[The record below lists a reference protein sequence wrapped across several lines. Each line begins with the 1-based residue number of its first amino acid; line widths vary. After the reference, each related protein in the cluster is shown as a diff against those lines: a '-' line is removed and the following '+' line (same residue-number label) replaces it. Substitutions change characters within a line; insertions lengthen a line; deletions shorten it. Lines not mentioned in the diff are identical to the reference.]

1 MRRHLESFHPSVR
14 EWFTSSFTAP
24 TAAQAKGWGPIV
36 AGKSTLLLAPT
47 GSGKTL
53 AAFLTA
59 IDRLMFAEEPPREE
73 RCKVLYI
80 SPLKALAVDVE
91 RNLRAPL
98 AGIAA
103 VAARQQIA
111 HRELSIATRT
121 GDTPQRERT
130 KIRRTPP
137 DILITTP
144 ESLFL
149 MLTSEARQVLASV
162 DTVIIDEIHSLV
174 ATKRGAHLFVSL
186 ERLEALRQSTFP
198 ERSRREDFGK
208 AASAPL
214 SDREDLCSD
223 KPPLQRIGLSA
234 TQRPLEEIARLL
246 GGGKVL
252 LPEASW
258 QPRPVEIVD
267 AGSKKQLDL
276 RIEVPVEDMA
286 KLGEVS
292 QIPSGPASGPGT
304 RHSIWPAMHPRLVE
318 LIREHRSTMIFVN
331 SRRLAERMANAL
343 NDCAEEEIALAHHGS
358 IAREKRSEIEDRL
371 KRGTL
376 PAIVATSSLELGID
390 MGAVDLVIQIE
401 APPSVAS
408 GMQRI
413 GRAGH
418 QVGGTSRGVIF
429 PKFRGDLL
437 SCAAAAA
444 RMEAGQVEE
453 TFYGRNPL
461 DVLAQQM
468 VAVAAMDS
476 IAVDD
481 LFCLMRRAAPFADL
495 PRSSFEGVLD
505 MLSGRYP
512 SDEFAELKPRLTWDR
527 IGGVVRARQSAK
539 RVAVINGGT
548 IPDRGLYGVFLESGD
563 EKTSKRVGELDE
575 EMVFESRPGEI
586 FLLGASSW
594 RIEQITHDRVIVSPA
609 PGQPGKMPF
618 WHGDSLGR
626 PLEFG
631 RAIGELSRTLLTQKP
646 PAALQRLQ
654 EKHALTANA
663 AANLMA
669 YLREQQEATGEV
681 PSDKVL
687 IIERYID
694 EIGDWRVCLLSPF
707 GAPVHAPWTMAINAR
722 LQAANEDAEIDT
734 MWTDDGIVFRLPE
747 SDAPPDIAEF
757 LPDPDEV
764 EDLVVRQ
771 LGQTSLFASHFRENA
786 ARALLLPRRH
796 PGRRSPLWAQRKRA
810 ADLLNVAAR
819 YGTFPILLETYR
831 ECLREVFDLP
841 ALIEI
846 LRQIKSRQIRVVTVD
861 SKMPSPFAAT
871 LLYSYVAN
879 FIYDGD
885 APLAERRAQAL
896 SVDQAQLRELLGDAQ
911 LRELL
916 DADAITSV
924 ELQLQRLEGGY
935 PPKHADGLHD
945 LLLSLGDLR
954 RDEIAARAG
963 ADAPIDDWLK
973 VLLEERRAVPVMI
986 AGEERWIAAEDAG
999 RLRDALGV
1007 PPPLGLPQ
1015 AFLENA
1021 PQALTDIISRYART
1035 HGPFAAESAA
1045 ARFGLGIAVVSG
1057 ELEKMAAR
1065 DRVLEGEFT
1074 PGKRGREWCDPDVL
1088 RLIKR
1093 RSLAKLRREV
1103 EPVEQAAY
1111 GRFLVEWQNVAS
1123 RRSGLEALLSV
1134 IEQLQGVPIPASVL
1148 ENEILPARVENYH
1161 PSDLDALC
1169 AAGEII
1175 WRGLEPLGPNDGRI
1189 ALYLTDRYPLLAPKS
1204 TFDNDAKTDNDARID
1219 NVGTWPAMS
1228 AKSTFDDN
1236 VNANDVGTWRAMSGA
1251 EAASQS
1257 QSRTWQATS
1266 LQMDGNEDSLEDQ
1279 IRAILQQRGAQFFSD
1294 LAAQT
1299 GAFPADV
1306 LAALWNLVWR
1316 GEVTNDTIAPLRSYL
1331 RAGSAERSKF
1341 KSTRRGT
1348 FRSRRLALPGS
1359 EGRWSLLPAINQSQ
1373 PSETERRTALV
1384 MQLLERYGVL
1394 TREVAQV
1401 ENVPGG
1407 FSAIYE
1413 VLKAMEEN
1421 GKIRRGYFV
1430 AGRGATQFALPG
1442 ADDRLRALRDAP
1454 SQARTLIL
1462 AATDPANPFG
1472 ASLPWP
1478 EREGAKAG
1486 RSAGAQVILHNG
1498 KLAAWIGRTERSLLT
1513 FLPENEPERSECAE
1527 AITRALAELVD
1538 EGHRRAVL
1546 ISKIDGKA
1554 PAESAL
1560 APFLKTAGFA
1570 LGSKGFLKRLSV

>member
-1 MRRHLESFHPSVR
+1 MAMKKTSSSAAILQSFHAPVR
-14 EWFTSSFTAP
+14 EWFAASFKSP
-24 TAAQAKGWGPIV
+24 TPAQAKGWAPIV

-59 IDRLMFAEEPPREE
+59 INRLMFSEEPLKKE

-103 VAARQQIA
+103 VAARQEAEYRMPTIA
-111 HRELSIATRT
+111 IRT
-121 GDTPQRERT
+121 GDTSQGERAQ
-130 KIRRTPP
+130 IRRTPP

-149 MLTSEARQVLASV
+149 LLTSASREILASV
-162 DTVIIDEIHSLV
+162 DTVIIDEIHSMV
-174 ATKRGAHLFVSL
+174 PTKRGSHLFVSL
-186 ERLEALRQSTFP
+186 ERLEALRQNTFP
-198 ERSRREDFGK
+198 ERSRRENSGK

-214 SDREDLCSD
+214 SDREDLPGD
-223 KPPLQRIGLSA
+223 RLPLQRIGLSA

-252 LPEASW
+252 LPDEPW
-258 QPRPVEIVD
+258 QPRDVEIVD
-267 AGSKKQLDL
+267 AGSKKNFDL
-276 RIEVPVEDMA
+276 RIEVAVEDMA

-292 QIPSGPASGPGT
+292 EIPSGPASGGGA
-304 RHSIWPAMHPRLVE
+304 RHSIWPSMYPRLVE
-318 LIREHRSTMIFVN
+318 LIRENRSTMIFVN
-331 SRRLAERMANAL
+331 SRRLAERMAGAL
-343 NDCAEEEIALAHHGS
+343 NENAGEEIALAHHGS

-413 GRAGH
+413 GRASH
-418 QVGGTSRGVIF
+418 QVDAVSRGVIF

-437 SCAAAAA
+437 SCAAAAE
-444 RMEAGQVEE
+444 RMEDGLVEE

-461 DVLAQQM
+461 DVLAQQI
-468 VAVAAMDS
+468 VAVAAMDE

-481 LFCLMRRAAPFADL
+481 LFCLMRRAAPFAEL

-527 IGGVVRARQSAK
+527 IGGVVRARQGAQ
-539 RVAVINGGT
+539 RVAVINAGT
-548 IPDRGLYGVFLESGD
+548 IPDRGLYGVFLEGD
-563 EKTSKRVGELDE
+563 DPKTSKRVGELDE

-631 RAIGELSRTLLTQKP
+631 RAIGALSRTLLTQKP
-646 PAALQRLQ
+646 RAAHKRLQ
-654 EKHALTANA
+654 ERHALTSGA
-663 AANLMA
+663 ADNLLA
-669 YLREQQEATGEV
+669 YLREQQEATGDV

-687 IIERYID
+687 VVERYID

-707 GAPVHAPWTMAINAR
+707 GAPVHAPWAMAISAR
-722 LQAANEDAEIDT
+722 SQAADEHLEIDT

-757 LPDPDEV
+757 LPDPDDV
-764 EDLVVRQ
+764 EDLIVRQ
-771 LGQTSLFASHFRENA
+771 LGQTALFASHFRENA

-810 ADLLNVAAR
+810 ADLLGVASR
-819 YGTFPILLETYR
+819 YGSFPILLETYR

-841 ALIEI
+841 ALVEL
-846 LRQIKSRQIRVVTVD
+846 LRQIKNRQIRVVTVD
-861 SKMPSPFAAT
+861 SRIPSPFASS
-871 LLYSYVAN
+871 LLFSYVAN

-896 SVDQAQLRELLGDAQ
+896 SVDQAQLKELLGDAQ

-924 ELQLQRLEGGY
+924 ELQLQRLDAAY
-935 PPKHADGLHD
+935 PLKHVDALHD
-945 LLLSLGDLR
+945 MLLSLGDLSH
-954 RDEIAARAG
+954 DEIVSRAG
-963 ADAPIDDWLK
+963 ADAEIDEWLK
-973 VLLEERRAVPVMI
+973 VLLQERRAVPVMI

-999 RLRDALGV
+999 RMRDALGV
-1007 PPPLGLPQ
+1007 PPPLGLPE

-1021 PQALTDIISRYART
+1021 PDALTDLISRYART
-1035 HGPFAAESAA
+1035 HGPFAAEQAA

-1057 ELEKMAAR
+1057 ALEKLAAR

-1074 PGKRGREWCDPDVL
+1074 PGKRGREWCDPEVL

-1103 EPVEQAAY
+1103 EPVAPAAY
-1111 GRFLVEWQNVAS
+1111 GRFLVEWQEVNS
-1123 RRSGLEALLSV
+1123 RRSGLEPLLSV

-1148 ENEILPARVENYH
+1148 ESEVLPARLEKYH
-1161 PSDLDALC
+1161 PSDLDTLC
-1169 AAGEII
+1169 AAGEVI

-1189 ALYLTDRYPLLAPKS
+1189 ALYLTDRYRLLAPKS
-1204 TFDNDAKTDNDARID
+1204 TFVNNVILRERSDRRI
-1219 NVGTWPAMS
+1219 PRS
-1228 AKSTFDDN
+1228 FPSTPL
-1236 VNANDVGTWRAMSGA
+1236 RERSLSGA
-1251 EAASQS
+1251 EAD
-1257 QSRTWQATS
+1257 S
-1266 LQMDGNEDSLEDQ
+1266 LVAALPQNDDGNDDSLDNQ
-1279 IRAILQQRGAQFFSD
+1279 VRAILQKRGAQFFSD
-1294 LAAQT
+1294 LASET
-1299 GAFPADV
+1299 GAFPADI
-1306 LAALWNLVWR
+1306 LAALWDLVWH
-1316 GEVTNDTIAPLRSYL
+1316 GEVTNDTLAPLRSYL
-1331 RAGSAERSKF
+1331 RAGSSAQSKH
-1341 KSTRRGT
+1341 KSTRRNT
-1348 FRSRRLALPGS
+1348 FRSRRSTLPGS
-1359 EGRWSLLPAINQSQ
+1359 EGRWALLPQNEKA
-1373 PSETERRTALV
+1373 SETERRTALAT
-1384 MQLLERYGVL
+1384 QLLDRYGVL
-1394 TREVAQV
+1394 TREVIQT

-1413 VLKAMEEN
+1413 ILKAMEEN

-1430 AGRGATQFALPG
+1430 SGRGATQFALPG
-1442 ADDRLRALRDAP
+1442 ADDRLRALRQEP
-1454 SQARTLIL
+1454 EESRTLIL
-1462 AATDPANPFG
+1462 AATDPANPYG
-1472 ASLPWP
+1472 AALPWP
-1478 EREGAKAG
+1478 EREGARAG
-1486 RSAGAQVILHNG
+1486 RAAGAQVILHNG
-1498 KLAAWIGRTERSLLT
+1498 NLAAWIGRTERSLLT
-1513 FLPENEPERSECAE
+1513 FLPENEPERSEFAE
-1527 AITRALAELVD
+1527 AITRALAELVE

-1546 ISKIDGKA
+1546 ISKIDGHSPEA
-1554 PAESAL
+1554 SAL
-1560 APFLKTAGFA
+1560 APFLKAAGFS
-1570 LGSKGFLKRLSV
+1570 LGSKGFLKRQVG

>member
-1 MRRHLESFHPSVR
+1 MPKSSNASLRYFKSSVR
-14 EWFTSSFTAP
+14 EWFESSFGAP
-24 TAAQAKGWGPIV
+24 TSAQAKGWPSIV

-59 IDRLMFAEEPPREE
+59 LNQLMFAPEPPKKE

-103 VAARQQIA
+103 VAARRGEA
-111 HRELSIATRT
+111 YRELAIAIRT
-121 GDTPQRERT
+121 GDTPQKERT
-130 KIRRTPP
+130 QIRRTPP

-149 MLTSEARQVLASV
+149 MLTSDAREVLASV

-174 ATKRGAHLFVSL
+174 ATKRGSHLFVSL
-186 ERLEALRQSTFP
+186 ERLEQLRKK
-198 ERSRREDFGK
+198 RD
-208 AASAPL
+208 A
-214 SDREDLCSD
+214 
-223 KPPLQRIGLSA
+223 PLQRIGLSA

-246 GGGKVL
+246 CGGKVL

-258 QPRPVEIVD
+258 QPREVEIVD
-267 AGSKKQLDL
+267 AGSKKHFEL

-286 KLGEVS
+286 RLGEVS
-292 QIPSGPASGPGT
+292 EIPSGPASGPGA
-304 RHSIWPAMHPRLVE
+304 RHSIWPVMHPRLVE
-318 LIREHRSTMIFVN
+318 LIRGHRSTMIFVN
-331 SRRLAERMANAL
+331 SRRLAERMAGAL
-343 NDCAEEEIALAHHGS
+343 NECAGEEIALAHHGS

-418 QVGGTSRGVIF
+418 QVGAVSRGVIF

-444 RMEAGQVEE
+444 RMEKGLVEE
-453 TFYGRNPL
+453 TFYERNPL
-461 DVLAQQM
+461 DVLAQQI
-468 VAVAAMDS
+468 VAVAAMDTV
-476 IAVDD
+476 AVDD

-512 SDEFAELKPRLTWDR
+512 SDEFAELKARLTWDR
-527 IGGVVRARQSAK
+527 IGGEVRARQGAK
-539 RVAVINGGT
+539 RVAVVNAGT
-548 IPDRGLYGVFLESGD
+548 IPDRGLYGVFLEGD
-563 EKTSKRVGELDE
+563 DRKTSKRVGELDE
-575 EMVFESRPGEI
+575 EMVFESRPGEV

-631 RAIGELSRTLLTQKP
+631 RAIGELSRKLISLKP
-646 PAALQRLQ
+646 PEALLRLQ
-654 EKHALTANA
+654 ENHALTENA

-669 YLREQQEATGEV
+669 YLREQQQATGDV
-681 PSDKVL
+681 PSDRTVV
-687 IIERYID
+687 IERYID

-722 LQAANEDAEIDT
+722 LQAADEHAEIDT
-734 MWTDDGIVFRLPE
+734 MWTDDGIVFRMPE
-747 SDAPPDIAEF
+747 SDAPPDITTF

-771 LGQTSLFASHFRENA
+771 LGQSSLFASHFRENA

-810 ADLLNVAAR
+810 ADLLSVAAR
-819 YGTFPILLETYR
+819 YGSFPMLLETYR

-841 ALIEI
+841 ALIDL
-846 LRQIKSRQIRVVTVD
+846 LRQIKSRRIRVVTVD
-861 SKMPSPFAAT
+861 SKIPSPFASS
-871 LLYSYVAN
+871 LMFSYVAN

-896 SVDQAQLRELLGDAQ
+896 SVDQTQLRELLGDAQ

-916 DADAITSV
+916 DADAIISV
-924 ELQLQRLEGGY
+924 ELQLQRLENAY
-935 PPKHADGLHD
+935 PVKHADGLHD
-945 LLLSLGDLR
+945 LLLSLGDLG
-954 RDEIAARAG
+954 RDEIVLRAG
-963 ADAPIDDWLK
+963 VDAKIDDWLK
-973 VLLEERRAVPVMI
+973 VLLEERRALPVMI

-999 RLRDALGV
+999 RMRDAVGV

-1015 AFLENA
+1015 AFLESA
-1021 PQALTDIISRYART
+1021 PDALADLISRYART
-1035 HGPFAAESAA
+1035 HGPFAAEQAA
-1045 ARFGLGIAVVSG
+1045 ARFGLGVMVVVG
-1057 ELEKMAAR
+1057 ALEKLAGQG
-1065 DRVLEGEFT
+1065 RVLEGEFR

-1093 RSLAKLRREV
+1093 RSLAKLRSEV

-1111 GRFLVEWQNVAS
+1111 GRFLVEWQDVAS

-1134 IEQLQGVPIPASVL
+1134 IEQLQGAPIPASVL

-1169 AAGEII
+1169 AAGEVI

-1189 ALYLTDRYPLLAPKS
+1189 ALYLTDRYRLLAPKS
-1204 TFDNDAKTDNDARID
+1204 TFDNES
-1219 NVGTWPAMS
+1219 V
-1228 AKSTFDDN
+1228 
-1236 VNANDVGTWRAMSGA
+1236 
-1251 EAASQS
+1251 
-1257 QSRTWQATS
+1257 
-1266 LQMDGNEDSLEDQ
+1266 NEDALDDRV
-1279 IRAILQQRGAQFFSD
+1279 RAILQQNGAQFFSD
-1294 LAAQT
+1294 LAART
-1299 GAFPADV
+1299 AAFPADL
-1306 LAALWNLVWR
+1306 LASVWNLVWR
-1316 GEVTNDTIAPLRSYL
+1316 GEVTNDTITPLRSYL
-1331 RAGSAERSKF
+1331 RAGASEKSKF
-1341 KSTRRGT
+1341 KSTRRGV
-1348 FRSRRLALPGS
+1348 FRSRRLAPAGS
-1359 EGRWSLLPAINQSQ
+1359 EGRWSLLPSQ
-1373 PSETERRTALV
+1373 QVSHASETERRAALV

-1394 TREVAQV
+1394 TREVAQT
-1401 ENVPGG
+1401 ENIPGG

-1442 ADDRLRALRDAP
+1442 ADDRLRALRQEP
-1454 SQARTLIL
+1454 EQPRTLIL
-1462 AATDPANPFG
+1462 AATDPANPYG

-1478 EREGAKAG
+1478 EREGARAG
-1486 RSAGAQVILHNG
+1486 RVAGAQVILHNG
-1498 KLAAWIGRTERSLLT
+1498 HLAAWIGRTERSLLT
-1513 FLPENEPERSECAE
+1513 FLPANEPERGECAE

-1538 EGHRRAVL
+1538 EGQRRAVL
-1546 ISKIDGKA
+1546 ISKIDGQA
-1554 PAESAL
+1554 PDASAL
-1560 APFLKTAGFA
+1560 APYLKAAGFA
-1570 LGSKGFLKRLSV
+1570 LGSKGFLKRLVG